1 VLRSR
6 DEAEGSEAASV
17 LRLTAAETLVENAR
31 VVTLDPRRPAAT
43 ALAIAGGR
51 VVALG
56 ARSEVARLADR
67 RTARIDC
74 GGATVLPGLVEPDP
88 LRAAADEVADAQV
101 RLTLVG
107 GRVAW
112 PA

>member
-1 VLRSR
+1 M
-6 DEAEGSEAASV
+6 
-17 LRLTAAETLVENAR
+17 
-31 VVTLDPRRPAAT
+31 TLDPRRPTAT
-43 ALAIAGGR
+43 AVAIAGGR

-74 GGATVLPGLVEPDP
+74 GGATVLPGLVGPDP